1 MESNVLQYNRPQRKG
16 LYRVTILAY
25 RKDGMS
31 EEEFHRHWTNSH
43 APKVSEH
50 LRKHGIVGYTQY
62 HTPSWLRAEARSQLP
77 TLGDFI
83 VENAVD
89 YDGFVELRMP
99 ELSCFENAMNDP
111 YYAEVVAPDEKSFWK
126 FATSKITIGWE
137 ETYIDASK
145 SGEVAAIVKGQSG
158 HDAKLDWEP

>member
-1 MESNVLQYNRPQRKG
+1 MESNVPQDDRPQRKG

-77 TLGDFI
+77 TLGDFT
-83 VENAVD
+83 VENVVD

-145 SGEVAAIVKGQSG
+145 GGEVAAIVKGQSG
-158 HDAKLDWEP
+158 HDAKLNQEP

>member
-1 MESNVLQYNRPQRKG
+1 
-16 LYRVTILAY
+16 
-25 RKDGMS
+25 MS

-50 LRKHGIVGYTQY
+50 LRKHGIFGYTQVLWTHVQTERSAIADPVQY

-77 TLGDFI
+77 TLGDFT

-99 ELSCFENAMNDP
+99 ELSCFENAMNGP
-111 YYAEVVAPDEKSFWK
+111 FPGSV
-126 FATSKITIGWE
+126 GN
-137 ETYIDASK
+137 
-145 SGEVAAIVKGQSG
+145 
-158 HDAKLDWEP
+158 